1 MKACVRPPQRARLIP
16 MPECR
21 PHYPHLTIWPNQ
33 IYVGLF
39 VGVHCRQA
47 NLTLKIVRGGTAC
60 YTMALCAQT
69 GPEDAM
75 LSFQDITAHTIDR
88 LAETVRNLHRAGGR
102 RSGRWRQ
109 MTEQRP
115 EDTPRHVKRAWCQPL
130 PPFCLRNIKLDFP
143 LIG

>member
-1 MKACVRPPQRARLIP
+1 

-21 PHYPHLTIWPNQ
+21 PHYPKINPAVELTPNHPHLTLWPNQ
-33 IYVGLF
+33 IHVGLF

-88 LAETVRNLHRAGGR
+88 LAETVRNLHRAGGAEAEGGVR
-102 RSGRWRQ
+102 
-109 MTEQRP
+109 
-115 EDTPRHVKRAWCQPL
+115 
-130 PPFCLRNIKLDFP
+130 
-143 LIG
+143 